1 MKILTCTQ
9 IRELDKYT
17 IDNEPIKSIDL
28 MERAAK
34 ALTRGI
40 TAVWGSG
47 MEVVVFA
54 GPGNN
59 GGDALAVARMMAEEG
74 YSVKAYLFNIGNKL
88 SADCAVNTERL
99 MQCKSMGK
107 FTEVK
112 DEFDPPALTAKT
124 LVVDGLFG
132 SGLTKPLSG
141 GFASLV
147 KYINQSECKVASI
160 DVPSGLMTE
169 DNSFNAK
176 ANIVMADYT
185 FTLQQKKLSFLFAE
199 NQQFLGRIRV
209 LDIRLSAE
217 GLSRIDAAYTMTE
230 ESDIRRLITPR
241 GDFWHKGTAGSALIV
256 AGSYGMAG
264 ASVLATRACLRSG
277 AGKVKVH
284 VPSLNLGIMQIA
296 VPEAVVDC
304 DADDKLFTE
313 AVPSD
318 DFNAM
323 AIGPGL
329 GTEETT
335 AIAMISQI
343 RRTQAPIVVDADGL
357 NILASHRAWLQQL
370 PKGTILTPHPL
381 EFERLAGCRYADSY
395 ERMQKAVEMAKQL
408 QIYIII
414 KGHYSA
420 LCMPDG
426 TVAFNSTGNAGMAT
440 AGSGDVLT
448 GIITALLARGYNQKD
463 ACLIGMY
470 LHGLAGDLAAEKLGM
485 ESLMAGDIIDCLP
498 KAFIRIED

>member
-1 MKILTCTQ
+1 
-9 IRELDKYT
+9 
-17 IDNEPIKSIDL
+17 
-28 MERAAK
+28 
-34 ALTRGI
+34 
-40 TAVWGSG
+40 
-47 MEVVVFA
+47 
-54 GPGNN
+54 
-59 GGDALAVARMMAEEG
+59 
-74 YSVKAYLFNIGNKL
+74 
-88 SADCAVNTERL
+88 
-99 MQCKSMGK
+99 
-107 FTEVK
+107 
-112 DEFDPPALTAKT
+112 
-124 LVVDGLFG
+124 
-132 SGLTKPLSG
+132 
-141 GFASLV
+141 
-147 KYINQSECKVASI
+147 
-160 DVPSGLMTE
+160 MTE
-169 DNSFNAK
+169 NNSFNAK

-217 GLSRIDAAYTMTE
+217 GLNRIDAAYTMTE

-277 AGKVKVH
+277 VGKVKVH

-426 TVAFNSTGNAGMAT
+426 TVAFNPTGNAGMAT

-485 ESLMAGDIIDCLP
+485 ESLMAGDIVDCLP

>member
-1 MKILTCTQ
+1 M
-9 IRELDKYT
+9 
-17 IDNEPIKSIDL
+17 
-28 MERAAK
+28 
-34 ALTRGI
+34 
-40 TAVWGSG
+40 
-47 MEVVVFA
+47 
-54 GPGNN
+54 
-59 GGDALAVARMMAEEG
+59 
-74 YSVKAYLFNIGNKL
+74 
-88 SADCAVNTERL
+88 
-99 MQCKSMGK
+99 
-107 FTEVK
+107 
-112 DEFDPPALTAKT
+112 
-124 LVVDGLFG
+124 VDGLFG
-132 SGLTKPLSG
+132 SGLDKPLSG

-160 DVPSGLMTE
+160 DMPSGLMTE

-217 GLSRIDAAYTMTE
+217 GLNRIDAAYTMTE

-277 AGKVKVH
+277 VGKVKVH

-426 TVAFNSTGNAGMAT
+426 TVAFNPTGNAGMAT

>member
-88 SADCAVNTERL
+88 SADCAVNKERL

-169 DNSFNAK
+169 NNSFNAK

-241 GDFWHKGTAGSALIV
+241 GDFWHKGTAGNALIV

-264 ASVLATRACLRSG
+264 ASVLAAKACLRSG

-323 AIGPGL
+323 AIGPCL
-329 GTEETT
+329 G
-335 AIAMISQI
+335 S
-343 RRTQAPIVVDADGL
+343 
-357 NILASHRAWLQQL
+357 
-370 PKGTILTPHPL
+370 
-381 EFERLAGCRYADSY
+381 
-395 ERMQKAVEMAKQL
+395 
-408 QIYIII
+408 
-414 KGHYSA
+414 
-420 LCMPDG
+420 
-426 TVAFNSTGNAGMAT
+426 
-440 AGSGDVLT
+440 
-448 GIITALLARGYNQKD
+448 
-463 ACLIGMY
+463 
-470 LHGLAGDLAAEKLGM
+470 
-485 ESLMAGDIIDCLP
+485 
-498 KAFIRIED
+498 